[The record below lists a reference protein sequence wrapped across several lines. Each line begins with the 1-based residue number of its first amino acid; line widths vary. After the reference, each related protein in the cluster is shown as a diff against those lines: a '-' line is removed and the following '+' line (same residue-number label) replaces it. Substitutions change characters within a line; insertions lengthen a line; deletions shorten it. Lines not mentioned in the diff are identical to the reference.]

1 MDFATDY
8 IIFEDVGVLGGVFLR
23 TNIKLLPTL
32 ALPFR
37 VAFTMKRQKFTAN
50 CKNVKVHVS
59 LTIRTRRSSDKFIQA
74 ETSY

>member
-1 MDFATDY
+1 VDFATDY

-32 ALPFR
+32 ALPIR
-37 VAFTMKRQKFTAN
+37 VAFTVKRQKFTAN

-59 LTIRTRRSSDKFIQA
+59 STIRTR
-74 ETSY
+74 